1 LKYVLDTNTVSFLMR
16 GEEAVVSRLE
26 SLART
31 DVLIPQPVIAEVEYG
46 LSRLPKSRRRQRLRE
61 RFDRI
66 LDVLVRVEW
75 TDSVSRAFGETK
87 TILERRG
94 LPLEDFDVAIAA
106 HAMAHGATLVTDN
119 VSQFGRISNLAI
131 ENWLNLSS

>member
-1 LKYVLDTNTVSFLMR
+1 MR
-16 GEEAVVSRLE
+16 GEDPVVSRLE

-61 RFDRI
+61 RFDGI
-66 LDVLVRVEW
+66 LAALVRAEW

-87 TILERRG
+87 AILEHRG

-106 HAMAHGATLVTDN
+106 HAIAQGATLVTDN
-119 VSQFGRISNLAI
+119 VSQFSRISSLAI
-131 ENWLNLSS
+131 ENWRMLSS

>member
-16 GEEAVVSRLE
+16 GEDPVVSRLE

-46 LSRLPKSRRRQRLRE
+46 LSRLPKSGRRQRLRE
-61 RFDRI
+61 RFDRM
-66 LDVLVRVEW
+66 LDALVRVEW

-87 TILERRG
+87 AILERRG
-94 LPLEDFDVAIAA
+94 LPLEDFDLAIAA

-119 VSQFGRISNLAI
+119 VSQFSRISSLAI